1 MLTLWAGWIVT
12 EVGRQ
17 PWIVQG
23 YMRTADAVT
32 PANGVWY
39 SLVAVLLLYAALG
52 TTAILV
58 LRRMAKRW
66 REGGPASIR
75 HPLRTAGEVGER
87 DAMSKADIAAGILWF
102 GATAYALFGGAD
114 SAAASGTCSPAAPIR
129 VSVPGR

>member
-1 MLTLWAGWIVT
+1 MGGLRLVAKARHPADRLVPAHRLGLRRGRGADSVGGWIVT

-32 PANGVWY
+32 PANGIWY
-39 SLVAVLLLYAALG
+39 SLAAVLVLYAALG

-66 REGGPASIR
+66 REGGPEDDEGT
-75 HPLRTAGEVGER
+75 P
-87 DAMSKADIAAGILWF
+87 
-102 GATAYALFGGAD
+102 YAPPVTTV
-114 SAAASGTCSPAAPIR
+114 SGTR
-129 VSVPGR
+129 